1 MSGPTVSR
9 VRTVASDSMK
19 APTDKD
25 RTMQLEV
32 LGVGGAGCRIA
43 DTIRAA
49 EPAEHSFLTDITVF
63 DTDEADLN
71 RTVIPESHRVQ
82 YGPASDGGLD
92 GDLERGLTIGREH
105 ADDLLER
112 RDRDAP
118 TADAVLVAVGLGGA
132 TGGGTA
138 PALVAT
144 LQQRYDVP
152 VYVLATL
159 PADRE
164 FAATADAS
172 GPGHRVSDPAAGSQ
186 TPPRPNAATNAIAT
200 LERLDGVASAI
211 ICFDNEAW
219 LHPVETLADARDR
232 CNRELATQVE
242 AVFAAG
248 ERSAGAVA
256 QTVIDASDVR
266 RIVGDQSSIV
276 TLGYDEQ
283 AVETGGSRFGLG
295 LFSSSPDV
303 ETSEAVSAIETV
315 VRKGIRGKLTL
326 ECDPETA
333 ARGLL
338 VVGGPPV
345 WLNRQAMAGG
355 RQTLESALDGAG
367 VLGGDAPRPDGESV
381 FAGVVLA
388 GVESDR
394 LTALRAAAQR
404 PPEP

>member
-1 MSGPTVSR
+1 
-9 VRTVASDSMK
+9 MK
-19 APTDKD
+19 APTDED

-43 DTIRAA
+43 DAIRAA
-49 EPAEHSFLTDITVF
+49 EPAEHSFLTDVTVF
-63 DTDEADLN
+63 DTDEAALN
-71 RTVIPESHRVQ
+71 RTVIPESHCVQ
-82 YGPASDGGLD
+82 YGLPDGDGGLE
-92 GDLERGLTIGREH
+92 GDLERGLPLGREH
-105 ADDLLER
+105 ADDLLEQ
-112 RDRDAP
+112 RDRDIP
-118 TADAVLVAVGLGGA
+118 TADAILVAVGLGGA

-138 PALVAT
+138 PALVAA

-164 FAATADAS
+164 FDATADTSGS
-172 GPGHRVSDPAAGSQ
+172 GPGRHTRDPTAE
-186 TPPRPNAATNAIAT
+186 TPPRPNAATNAVAT

-219 LHPVETLADARDR
+219 LHPVESLADARDR
-232 CNRELATQVE
+232 CNRELATRVE

-248 ERSAGAVA
+248 ERSDGAVA

-266 RIVGDQSSIV
+266 RIVGDQSAIV
-276 TLGYDEQ
+276 TLGYDDLT
-283 AVETGGSRFGLG
+283 VETGGSRFGLG
-295 LFSSSPDV
+295 LFSSPPDV

-315 VRKGIRGKLTL
+315 IRKGIRGKLTL

-338 VVGGPPV
+338 IVGGPPA
-345 WLNRQAMAGG
+345 WLNRQAIAEG

-394 LTALRAAAQR
+394 LAALRAVAER

>member
-1 MSGPTVSR
+1 
-9 VRTVASDSMK
+9 
-19 APTDKD
+19 
-25 RTMQLEV
+25 MQLEV

-43 DTIRAA
+43 DAIRAA
-49 EPAEHSFLTDITVF
+49 EPAEHSFLTDVTVF
-63 DTDEADLN
+63 DTDEAALN
-71 RTVIPESHRVQ
+71 RTVVPESHCVQ
-82 YGPASDGGLD
+82 YGPAGDGGLE
-92 GDLERGLTIGREH
+92 GDLERGLTLGQES

-138 PALVAT
+138 PALVAA
-144 LQQRYDVP
+144 LQQRADVP
-152 VYVLATL
+152 VSVLATL

-164 FAATADAS
+164 FDATAATSGS
-172 GPGHRVSDPAAGSQ
+172 GPGRRKRNQTAADE
-186 TPPRPNAATNAIAT
+186 TPPRPNAATNAVAT
-200 LERLDGVASAI
+200 LERLDGIASAI

-219 LHPVETLADARDR
+219 LRPGETLADARDR
-232 CNRELATQVE
+232 CNRELATRVE

-248 ERSAGAVA
+248 ERSDGAVA

-266 RIVGDQSSIV
+266 RIVGDQSAIV

-345 WLNRQAMAGG
+345 WLNRQAIAGG

-394 LTALRAAAQR
+394 LAALRAAAER